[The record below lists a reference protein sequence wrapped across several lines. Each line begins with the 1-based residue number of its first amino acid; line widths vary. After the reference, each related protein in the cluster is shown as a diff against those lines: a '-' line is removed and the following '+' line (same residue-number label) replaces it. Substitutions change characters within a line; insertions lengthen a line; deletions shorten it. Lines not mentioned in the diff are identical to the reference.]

1 MTIASDI
8 LATVSQ
14 MKKDGSFEQGMS
26 LCWNPADLE
35 ILAMFAIDAKNQLE
49 RGNKML
55 MNNEAAATTPPTSLS
70 EYNRR
75 FALNH
80 EITGFGIAGV
90 EQHMPC
96 PFCAARDF
104 MVHKILETEPA
115 MAAGA
120 VCQECGRGAKAIFS
134 PIPGG
139 TRFEMVQ
146 TSGPD
151 QPDWLEPKMRRE

>member
-90 EQHMPC
+90 EQHM
-96 PFCAARDF
+96 
-104 MVHKILETEPA
+104 
-115 MAAGA
+115 
-120 VCQECGRGAKAIFS
+120 QECGRGAKAILS

-139 TRFEMVQ
+139 TSFEMVQ

-151 QPDWLEPKMRRE
+151 QPDWLEPKMRRV